1 MDCNTIRRYMH
12 SYDNL
17 EKEIKHLKESLDE
30 YRKMNISGLGAQVLS
45 DMPKAHKNT
54 SLTEQMAIDRT
65 DYIQLLEE
73 DIDSKMR
80 LYNAINSV
88 YFYLSEPARTIIEMR
103 YFIIPQ
109 GKQKASW
116 KEIAIEVLRLEGIIS
131 KKEITETMLESALS
145 KCTTIDGRVVK
156 KIQNRLLDTSEE
168 RKKKITA

>member
-80 LYNAINSV
+80 LYNAINSI

-103 YFIIPQ
+103 YFIVPQ
-109 GKQKASW
+109 GRQKAKW
-116 KEIAIEVLRLEGIIS
+116 KEIAIEVLRLEDT
-131 KKEITETMLESALS
+131 KPTEQLLESTIS
-145 KCTTIDGRVVK
+145 KCTMIDGRVIRR
-156 KIQNRLLDTSEE
+156 IQNKLLDTSEE